1 MQTSSRHGVK
11 AHAARFT
18 AQAVQEAVRDAFL
31 KLAPR
36 TAMKNPVMFVVLVGT
51 VLTAALSL
59 QALSKGQPWLYQL
72 VVALILFVTVLFAN
86 FAEAVAEAR
95 GRGQAASLRAA
106 RSQLVG
112 RRWRNGQFEYL
123 PAAELRPD
131 DIVVISA
138 GEQIPADGEIV
149 EGVASINEAAVTG
162 ESAPVLREAGTDRSG
177 VIAGTTVLSD
187 EIKVRVTA
195 QPGASFLDRMIAL
208 VEGAQRQKTPNEL
221 ALTVLLAALTLVFLI
236 VVVTLPALGQFA
248 NVHIDVVVLV
258 ALLVCLIPTTIGG
271 LLPAIGIAGMNRALE
286 ANVIAKS
293 GKAVELAGDIDTLLL
308 DKTGT
313 ITLGDRRA
321 TEFVAVGGARVP
333 DLREAALLASLADP
347 TPEGKSIVAL
357 AQAQGATAGDMAGSV
372 FVPFSAETRMSG
384 VDLGIRHIRKGA
396 KSAIVAWARSVQ
408 AQVPADLD
416 AAVDRIARGGAT
428 PLVVADAGRVLG
440 VIALADIV
448 KHGVRERFAR
458 LRAMGVRTVMITG
471 DNPLTAAAIAA
482 EAGVDDFLAEARPE
496 DKLARIRAEQAEG
509 RLVAMV
515 GDGTNDAPALAQA
528 DIGLAMNSGTQAAKE
543 AGNMVDLDSDP
554 TKLLSVVEIGKQLL
568 ITRGA
573 LTTFSLANDVSKYF
587 AIIPAI
593 FVAAI
598 PGMAALDVMH
608 LSGPVNAVLAA
619 LIFNALII
627 PALIPLA
634 LRGVS
639 FRPGSAEALLRRN
652 LLVFGVGGVVLPF
665 IAIKLIDLLIAAV
678 FVEGSAVSEECHVS
692 LSFAIPSYRGAGRQ
706 RRRPAAGPAGR
717 RAVRRHLW
725 ADLSAGRHRAGRAA
739 VSAPGRRQPDRT

>member
-1 MQTSSRHGVK
+1 MISNTSSRHGLK

-18 AQAVQEAVRDAFL
+18 AQALQEAVRDAFA

-36 TAMKNPVMFVVLVGT
+36 AAMKNPVMFVVLVGT
-51 VLTAALSL
+51 LVTGGIAV
-59 QALSKGQPWLYQL
+59 QALVSGKPWAYAF
-72 VVALILFVTVLFAN
+72 VVALILFATVLFAN

-112 RRWRNGQFEYL
+112 RRRRNGQYEYL

-131 DIVVISA
+131 DIVVVSA

-187 EIKVRVTA
+187 EITVRVTA

-236 VVVTLPALGQFA
+236 VVVTLPALANFA
-248 NVHIDVVVLV
+248 GVQIDVVVLI

-286 ANVIAKS
+286 ANVVAKS

-321 TEFVAVGGARVP
+321 TEFIAAGGARVA
-333 DLREAALLASLADP
+333 DLRAAALLASLADP

-357 AQAQGATAGDMAGSV
+357 AQAQGAVATETLGST

-384 VDLGIRHIRKGA
+384 LDLPDGRRVRKGA
-396 KSAIVAWARSVQ
+396 RSAIAAWMQGQDRVL
-408 AQVPADLD
+408 PGDLD
-416 AAVDRIARGGAT
+416 AAVDRIARGGGT
-428 PLVVADAGRVLG
+428 PLVVATDERVLG
-440 VIALADIV
+440 VVALADIV

-496 DKLARIRAEQAEG
+496 DKLARIRSEQAQG

-587 AIIPAI
+587 AIIPAL

-598 PGMAALDVMH
+598 PGMAALDLMR

-634 LRGVS
+634 LRGVA

-652 LLVFGVGGVVLPF
+652 LLVFGVGGVALPF
-665 IAIKLIDLLIAAV
+665 VAIKLIDLLLAAL
-678 FVEGSAVSEECHVS
+678 F
-692 LSFAIPSYRGAGRQ
+692 GAR
-706 RRRPAAGPAGR
+706 
-717 RAVRRHLW
+717 
-725 ADLSAGRHRAGRAA
+725 
-739 VSAPGRRQPDRT
+739 